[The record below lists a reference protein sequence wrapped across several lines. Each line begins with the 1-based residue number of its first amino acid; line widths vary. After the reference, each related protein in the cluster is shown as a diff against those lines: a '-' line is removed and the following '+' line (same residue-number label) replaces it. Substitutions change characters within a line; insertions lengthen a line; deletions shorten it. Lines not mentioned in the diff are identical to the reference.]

1 MKAGIL
7 AAGTGS
13 RFLQA
18 GWDEPKPLV
27 RLADR
32 PIIHHVLDNLF
43 QAGVESVEV
52 LLNGHERFDPVEDY
66 LRGLPGAEQRIRV
79 SRKITRSSFETF
91 SCLLKQMGP
100 PPFVLSTV
108 DSILDRR
115 DLERFLQPESYPPE
129 CALALAV
136 TDYVN
141 DEKPLWVEFD
151 PTGKISCIGEGV
163 SEKRYV
169 TAGIYFVL
177 KDLSETAVGEESEA
191 GEVEAVDSHAR
202 SSASSATTSSRLA
215 SSCSASCSAVPILVG
230 STGDPSAVRASAPS
244 FLVRSAKAP
253 S

>member
-27 RLADR
+27 RLGGR

-66 LRGLPGAEQRIRV
+66 LQGLPEAEQRIRV

-108 DSILDRR
+108 DSILDRG

-163 SEKRYV
+163 SEKKFV

-177 KDLSETAVGEESEA
+177 KDLAETAVGEDFEALRFFLGHVLRSGKPVWAREFRMALDIDDPGDIQA
-191 GEVEAVDSHAR
+191 GEQ
-202 SSASSATTSSRLA
+202 
-215 SSCSASCSAVPILVG
+215 ILK
-230 STGDPSAVRASAPS
+230 T
-244 FLVRSAKAP
+244 KAGGAFREIP
-253 S
+253 L